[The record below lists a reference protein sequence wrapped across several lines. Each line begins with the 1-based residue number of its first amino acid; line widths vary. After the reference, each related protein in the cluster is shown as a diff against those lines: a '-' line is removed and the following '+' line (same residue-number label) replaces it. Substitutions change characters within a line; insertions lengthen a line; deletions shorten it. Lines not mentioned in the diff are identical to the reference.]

1 MLQQSSRFSAFCALN
16 AGPILRILA
25 VFSLAC
31 SSPAAAS
38 KPGPAS
44 VEQSLRGGDLN
55 YITRPLD
62 PEYRLRKD
70 GAITLRVC
78 YNWSC
83 NQQER
88 VTFTAEDM
96 AEVLSYMTTCQGEGL
111 HDRVQRMRIGVWRM
125 QLLARKYVPLLAND
139 KAINDDD
146 AELEGRAD
154 CVDHTSNTNTYLHVL
169 KALGQ
174 LPGWTLLAPQVR
186 NVMSPHGVHWTPVV
200 ADERTKREWSV
211 DSWFH
216 PNGQLPL
223 VMPLRDWAADK
234 KAWEAPFSRL
244 NPYPAY
250 LQDLCP
256 ADTAQAPL
264 P

>member
-1 MLQQSSRFSAFCALN
+1 MQQSSPFSVFRAPDARRL
-16 AGPILRILA
+16 LRILA
-25 VFSLAC
+25 IFALLAPG
-31 SSPAAAS
+31 SAGAS

-55 YITRPLD
+55 FITRPLD
-62 PEYRLRKD
+62 PEYRVKKD
-70 GAITLRVC
+70 GGVTLRIC

-88 VTFTAEDM
+88 VTFTGADM
-96 AEVLSYMTTCQGEGL
+96 AEVLSYMATCHGEGL
-111 HDRVQRMRIGVWRM
+111 HDRIQRMRIGVWRM
-125 QLLARKYVPLLAND
+125 QLLARKYVPLLVND
-139 KAINDDD
+139 RAINDDD

-169 KALGQ
+169 KDHGQ
-174 LPGWTLLAPQVR
+174 LPGWTLVEPQVR

-200 ADERTKREWSV
+200 TDDRTKREWSV

-244 NPYPAY
+244 NPYPPF

-256 ADTAQAPL
+256 TATAQAPL